1 VIIHD
6 VAQGTAKW
14 LALRA
19 GIPTASCFDKIIT
32 PGGKASTSAKNYM
45 NLLLAER
52 IMGHPAETFQ
62 SEWMSRGNEFEQK
75 AVDSYEFQ
83 KDCQTVQIG
92 FITND
97 DGSIGC
103 SPDRGIVD
111 NPKGGLE
118 TKCPS
123 PQVHVTYMLA
133 ATGAANEYRCQLQ
146 GQLWI
151 CEWEWV
157 DILSYHPEMPE
168 ALFRVY
174 RDDDFIKELSAH
186 VLSFSR
192 QLEEKSSDFT
202 ERGWIKLAAEETKD
216 PTAGFISDD
225 DLEWAK
231 KHYTERELGI

>member
-1 VIIHD
+1 MIIHD

-14 LALRA
+14 LAVRA
-19 GIPTASCFDKIIT
+19 GIPTASAFDKIIT
-32 PGGKASTSAKNYM
+32 PGGKASTSAKGYM

-62 SEWMSRGNEFEQK
+62 TEWMARGNEFEEK
-75 AVDSYEFQ
+75 AVASYEFQ
-83 KDCQTVQIG
+83 KDCQTHQIG
-92 FITND
+92 FVTLD
-97 DGSIGC
+97 DSNVGC

-133 ATGAANEYRCQLQ
+133 ATGAANEYKCQLQ
-146 GQLWI
+146 GQLWV
-151 CEWEWV
+151 CEWDWV

-174 RDDDFIKELSAH
+174 RDDEFIKELSAH

-192 QLEEKSSDFT
+192 QLEEKSADFE
-202 ERGWIKLAAEETKD
+202 ERGWIKQAVEEQAED
-216 PTAGFISDD
+216 VGPAGITDS

-231 KHYTERELGI
+231 GHYKA